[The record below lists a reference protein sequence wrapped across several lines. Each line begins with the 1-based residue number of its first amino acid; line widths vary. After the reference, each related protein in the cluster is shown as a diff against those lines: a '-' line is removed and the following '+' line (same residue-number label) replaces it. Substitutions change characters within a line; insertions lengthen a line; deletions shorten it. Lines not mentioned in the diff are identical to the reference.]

1 VGYEKHVLL
10 SLRIPASDAYK
21 TPVLANAIAKKTFC
35 QDIGEASWI
44 VLYLLF
50 SAD

>member
-1 VGYEKHVLL
+1 MFYYL
-10 SLRIPASDAYK
+10 SASPLQMLDQ